1 MRNDARFWVTNV
13 TLAAFAALACLAVD
27 ARSQSPTQS
36 GVTPTSYQRDV
47 PSTTPQSVQFVR
59 RASQVGDQ
67 HEQSLTF
74 DLELHQIMRQ
84 GQNVIEQAE
93 MTTHRAQRRQVT
105 TTEVDAGTSTAALV
119 RYPEATIQIISAA
132 TPDELKTLTAPTAPE
147 PVQDKAYR
155 CRRQDGTLDITD
167 EQGKM
172 PPLDEYKT
180 VAQNMA
186 SLGRVNPLAEYLAG
200 RTLTVGERISLPGE
214 LGDRL
219 LGLGQELGH
228 VTRFDLAL
236 AEVRTVDGAACAVFT
251 ASIDAASTGASQMR
265 MQVDGP
271 LVVQATGCRAVEAH
285 LSGPFGLSETRGS
298 LTEQYQMSGTGR
310 ISVGIRTV
318 YRDVEL

>member
-1 MRNDARFWVTNV
+1 MRNHGFFSITSVALLTY
-13 TLAAFAALACLAVD
+13 AEFAYLSSD
-27 ARSQSPTQS
+27 ARSQSPSTS
-36 GVTPTSYQRDV
+36 GVAPASYQHDV
-47 PSTTPQSVQFVR
+47 QTATPQTIQFAR
-59 RASQVGDQ
+59 RAPQVGDQ

-84 GQNVIEQAE
+84 GQKVIEQAE
-93 MTTHRAQRRQVT
+93 MTTRRVQRRQVT
-105 TTEVDAGTSTAALV
+105 TTEVGAGTSTAAVV
-119 RYPEATIQIISAA
+119 RYPEATIQIITAA
-132 TPDELKTLTAPTAPE
+132 TPDELKTLTAPTSSQ
-147 PVQDKAYR
+147 PVQGKAYR
-155 CRRQDGTLDITD
+155 CRRQDGSLDITD

-186 SLGRVNPLAEYLAG
+186 SLGRVNPLAEYLAS
-200 RTLTVGERISLPGE
+200 RTLSVGEKVTLPGE

-219 LGLGQELGH
+219 LGLGEELGH
-228 VTRFDLAL
+228 VTRFDLTL
-236 AEVRTVDGAACAVFT
+236 TGVRVVDGAACAVFT

-271 LVVQATGCRAVEAH
+271 LVVQASGCRAVEAH

-310 ISVGIRTV
+310 IAVGIRTV
-318 YRDVEL
+318 YRDVAL